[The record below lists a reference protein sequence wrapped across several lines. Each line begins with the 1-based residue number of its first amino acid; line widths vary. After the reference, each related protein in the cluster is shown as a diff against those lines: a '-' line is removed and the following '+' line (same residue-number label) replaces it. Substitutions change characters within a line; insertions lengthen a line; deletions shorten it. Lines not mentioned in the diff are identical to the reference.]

1 MKRKSR
7 LQPAFSVFGGE
18 GPPGN
23 RVILHRCP
31 NCFSGR
37 SKPVDRARPAYLYRM
52 RLPLLAGA
60 VLLSAAA
67 LAQTPAAMPASSAA
81 PATVTAQP
89 SRMHTLSLRLRPG
102 QDLRQQL
109 TALVAQQRLPAG
121 AVLTCVG
128 SLTQVTLRLANQEGP
143 TVYRGHFEIV
153 SLVGT
158 LAESG
163 SHLHL
168 AVADSTGRTIGGHLL
183 DGCLVFTTAELVL
196 GVLDDVSFRR
206 EADPTFG
213 YRELAVY
220 PAERPKDRTEKK
232 APKAKK

>member
-1 MKRKSR
+1 
-7 LQPAFSVFGGE
+7 
-18 GPPGN
+18 
-23 RVILHRCP
+23 
-31 NCFSGR
+31 
-37 SKPVDRARPAYLYRM
+37 M
-52 RLPLLAGA
+52 RFLLLA
-60 VLLSAAA
+60 SAALLLNA
-67 LAQTPAAMPASSAA
+67 PVFAQTPAAMPTPPAA
-81 PATVTAQP
+81 PEVTAHA
-89 SRMHTLSLRLRPG
+89 SRMHTLTLRLRPG

-109 TALVAQQRLPAG
+109 TALTQQQHLRAA

-168 AVADSTGRTIGGHLL
+168 SVADSTGRTIGGHLL
-183 DGCLVFTTAELVL
+183 DGNVVYTTAELVL
-196 GVLDDVSFRR
+196 GVLEDVEFGR

-213 YRELAVY
+213 YRELAVK
-220 PAERPKDRTEKK
+220 PAAAASAKAGRKPPKGKK
-232 APKAKK
+232 

>member
-1 MKRKSR
+1 MRTLALR
-7 LQPAFSVFGGE
+7 LQ
-18 GPPGN
+18 
-23 RVILHRCP
+23 
-31 NCFSGR
+31 
-37 SKPVDRARPAYLYRM
+37 
-52 RLPLLAGA
+52 
-60 VLLSAAA
+60 
-67 LAQTPAAMPASSAA
+67 
-81 PATVTAQP
+81 
-89 SRMHTLSLRLRPG
+89 PG

-109 TALVAQQRLPAG
+109 TALVQRQHLRAG

-183 DGCLVFTTAELVL
+183 DGNLVYTTAELVL
-196 GVLDDVSFRR
+196 GVLDDVEFRR
-206 EADPTFG
+206 EPDPTFG
-213 YRELAVY
+213 YRELTIY
-220 PAERPKDRTEKK
+220 PAPAARP
-232 APKAKK
+232 PAKKPGRNKK

>member
-1 MKRKSR
+1 MSSSR
-7 LQPAFSVFGGE
+7 ISFEDAPAGARACPGISGG
-18 GPPGN
+18 GQYVAG
-23 RVILHRCP
+23 
-31 NCFSGR
+31 
-37 SKPVDRARPAYLYRM
+37 YLYRM
-52 RLPLLAGA
+52 RLPLLVGA
-60 VLLSAAA
+60 ALLSAAA
-67 LAQTPAAMPASSAA
+67 SAQTPAVMPASSAA
-81 PATVTAQP
+81 PAPVTAQP

-109 TALVAQQRLPAG
+109 TALAAQQRLPAA

-183 DGCLVFTTAELVL
+183 DGSLVYTTAELVL
-196 GVLDDVSFRR
+196 AVLDEVTFQR
-206 EADPTFG
+206 EPDPTFG
-213 YRELAVY
+213 YRELTVQPLVPGGQEA
-220 PAERPKDRTEKK
+220 KK
-232 APKAKK
+232 PTPKAKK